1 MSQWYRSKRF
11 WIIVSIIAV
20 FVMVFTSGR
29 YVVKCVELRRDISA
43 LKGEVATCR
52 AKIAEDS
59 TMLENLKYDEYIEAY
74 AREHYN
80 LQKKSETV
88 YILKD

>member
-1 MSQWYRSKRF
+1 MNQWYRTKRF
-11 WIIVSIIAV
+11 WIIAVIIAV
-20 FVMVFTSGR
+20 VIMVFMSGR
-29 YVVKCVELRRDISA
+29 YVVKCFQLRRDISA
-43 LKGEVATCR
+43 LRVEVEQCR

-59 TMLENLKYDEYIEAY
+59 TMLSNLKYDEYIEAY

-80 LQKKSETV
+80 LQRKNETV